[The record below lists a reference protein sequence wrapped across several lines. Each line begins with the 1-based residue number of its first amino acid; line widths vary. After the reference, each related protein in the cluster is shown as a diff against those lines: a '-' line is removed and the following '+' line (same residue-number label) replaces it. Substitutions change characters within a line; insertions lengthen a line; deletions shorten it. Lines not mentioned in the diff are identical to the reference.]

1 MKPPLLELGGSG
13 PVIHLAVANGFP
25 PATYEPLFETMQQKF
40 RIVCLP
46 PAALWSNRPPPEEPG
61 SWETLAD
68 DLLDGWE
75 RHRLRPVIALGHS
88 FGAVASLLAAIRAP
102 NRVRALVLLDP
113 TILPRAVMEAHAREL
128 REGRTPRLRLVDTA
142 LKRKSR
148 FRSHQEAFDYWRGK
162 ELFADWSDEAVRRY
176 AAAMLRPAQA
186 GGYELTWPPEWEAWY
201 YRSFYPHTWD
211 QLPLLDPA
219 IPLLVVRGE
228 RSDTLLA
235 ESAAE
240 MRRLLSGARFE
251 TVAGAGH
258 LFPQS
263 HPRETRALLEPW
275 LASIMRGSSLS
286 VS

>member
-25 PATYEPLFETMQQKF
+25 PATYEPLFETLRQKF

-46 PAALWSNRPPPEEPG
+46 PAALWSNRPPPEEAG

-68 DLLDGWE
+68 DLLAGWE
-75 RHRLRPVIALGHS
+75 AHRLQPVIALGHS
-88 FGAVASLLAAIRAP
+88 FGAAASLLAAIRAP
-102 NRVRALVLLDP
+102 DRVRALALLDP
-113 TILPRAVMEAHAREL
+113 TILPRPVLEALAREL

-142 LKRKSR
+142 LKRKNR
-148 FRSHQEAFDYWRGK
+148 FWSHQEAFDYWRGK

-176 AAAMLRPAQA
+176 AAAMLRPAPD

-211 QLPLLDPA
+211 RLPLLDPA
-219 IPLLVVRGE
+219 IPLLVARGE

>member
-1 MKPPLLELGGSG
+1 MRPPLLELGGSG

-25 PATYEPLFETMQQKF
+25 PATYEPLFETLREKF
-40 RIVCLP
+40 RVVCLP
-46 PAALWSNRPPPEEPG
+46 PRALWLNQPPPEQAG
-61 SWETLAD
+61 SWESLAN
-68 DLLDGWE
+68 DLLEGWDAY
-75 RHRLRPVIALGHS
+75 RLGPVIAVGHS

-102 NRVRALVLLDP
+102 DRVRALVLLDP
-113 TILPRAVMEAHAREL
+113 TIPPRPVMEAYAREL
-128 REGRTPRLRLVDTA
+128 REGRTPRFRLVDTA
-142 LKRKSR
+142 LRRKDR
-148 FRSHQEAFDYWRGK
+148 FQSHQEAFDYWRGK

-176 AAAMLRPAQA
+176 AAAMLRPAPA
-186 GGYELTWPPEWEAWY
+186 GGYELTWTPQWEAWY

-219 IPLLVVRGE
+219 LPLLVVRGE

-240 MRRLLSGARFE
+240 IRSLWSGARFE

-263 HPRETRALLEPW
+263 HPRETRAVLEPW
-275 LASIMRGSSLS
+275 LASIMRRSSLS